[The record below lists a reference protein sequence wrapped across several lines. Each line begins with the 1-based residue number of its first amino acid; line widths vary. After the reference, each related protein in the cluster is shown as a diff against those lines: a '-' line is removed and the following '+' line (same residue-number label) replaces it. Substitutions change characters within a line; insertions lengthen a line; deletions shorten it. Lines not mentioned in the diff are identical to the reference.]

1 MGIIFALLSLDTNRP
16 LTSSRSCR
24 SFRFGFVELRSTD
37 PPAYVLH
44 VRRQLVFF
52 GGTLMLMTHWRKV
65 LMCSCLFAILIALGA
80 GLVRVAAKSA
90 TEAPAGFNTPSFNSA
105 QSISNGLVEP
115 PGDTFARDQQ
125 VYEQNETVAQGLGPV
140 YNATSCVNCHQNP
153 NSGAASQITEL
164 RVGHNDV
171 NGNFVNPTILIN
183 DGNDTITGRAIVED
197 RAIGPQAQETIP
209 ATENIRTLRAALNT
223 LGDGFVE
230 AIDDS
235 TLIAIAERQPEL
247 SEGRV
252 HGEVVQAPIFEAPGQ
267 TRVGRFGWKD
277 QHSSLLSFIADAY
290 LNEMGITNRLRPTE
304 VTQVLNTTTGIND
317 QPDELGLAD
326 IDHFAQFVR
335 GTMVPPRDTALAA
348 TPAALTGQHLFRQV
362 GCRPCHVDTIITAP
376 VGTVIDGGMFTVPE
390 ALGDKIIHP
399 FSDFLLHDIGTGD
412 GIVQVG
418 PQDTAN
424 KLRTAPLWGLRT
436 KARFMHDL
444 ESLSLQSAIS
454 RHSEEATEPVRR
466 FGKLSP
472 EDRPGLLTFLNTM

>member
-1 MGIIFALLSLDTNRP
+1 MLIP
-16 LTSSRSCR
+16 SRK
-24 SFRFGFVELRSTD
+24 
-37 PPAYVLH
+37 
-44 VRRQLVFF
+44 
-52 GGTLMLMTHWRKV
+52 KV
-65 LMCSCLFAILIALGA
+65 LLGSCLLTALTALGA
-80 GLVRVAAKSA
+80 GLVGIAANSA
-90 TEAPAGFNTPSFNSA
+90 TEAPAGFNTPSFNGA
-105 QSISNGLVEP
+105 ASINNGLVEP

-125 VYEQNETVAQGLGPV
+125 VYEENETVADGLGPV

-164 RVGHNDV
+164 RVGHNDA
-171 NGNFVNPTILIN
+171 NGNFVNPTITIN
-183 DGNDTITGRAIVED
+183 DGQNTITGRSIVND
-197 RAIGPQAQETIP
+197 RAIGPQAQESIP

-230 AIDDS
+230 SIDDN
-235 TLIAIAERQPEL
+235 TLIAIAAEQPEL
-247 SEGRV
+247 SGGRV

-304 VTQVLNTTTGIND
+304 VTTVLLTTTGIND
-317 QPDELGLAD
+317 QPDNLGLAD

-335 GTMVPPRDTALAA
+335 GTMVPPRDTTLAA
-348 TPAALTGQHLFRQV
+348 TPAALKGQQLFRKV
-362 GCRPCHVDTIITAP
+362 GCNVCHMEAITTAP

-399 FSDFLLHDIGTGD
+399 FSDYLLHDIGTGD

-424 KLRTAPLWGLRT
+424 KLRTAPLWGLRV

-444 ESLSLQSAIS
+444 GSLSLDNAIA
-454 RHSEEATEPVRR
+454 RHDGEAHEAARG
-466 FGKLSP
+466 FKELSP
-472 EDRPGLLTFLNTM
+472 TDQEALITFLKTL

>member
-1 MGIIFALLSLDTNRP
+1 MVEPRRKKVLLSVCLFGALLAMTI
-16 LTSSRSCR
+16 
-24 SFRFGFVELRSTD
+24 GF
-37 PPAYVLH
+37 A
-44 VRRQLVFF
+44 
-52 GGTLMLMTHWRKV
+52 G
-65 LMCSCLFAILIALGA
+65 IAQQS
-80 GLVRVAAKSA
+80 AK
-90 TEAPAGFNTPSFNSA
+90 EAPAGFNTPSFNGA
-105 QSISNGLVEP
+105 QSVSNGIVEP

-125 VYEQNETVAQGLGPV
+125 VYEENETVAQGLGPV

-164 RVGHNDV
+164 RVGHNDA
-171 NGNFVNPTILIN
+171 NGNFVNPTIFIN
-183 DGNDTITGRAIVED
+183 DGQDTITGRSIVDD
-197 RAIGPQAQETIP
+197 RAIGPQAQEHIP

-230 AIDDS
+230 AIDDN
-235 TLIAIAERQPEL
+235 TLTQIAERQPEE
-247 SEGRV
+247 SDGRI
-252 HGEVVQAPIFEAPGQ
+252 HGEIVQAPIFEAPGQ

-326 IDHFAQFVR
+326 IDHFAQFIR
-335 GTMVPPRDTALAA
+335 GTMVPPRDATLAA
-348 TPAALTGQHLFRQV
+348 TPAARQGQQLFAQI
-362 GCRPCHVDTIITAP
+362 GCGTCHVQSITTLP

-399 FSDFLLHDIGTGD
+399 FSDYLLHDIGTGD

-418 PQDTAN
+418 AQDTAN

-436 KARFMHDL
+436 RPRHMHDL
-444 ESLSLQSAIS
+444 KSLSLENAIE
-454 RHSEEATEPVRR
+454 RHKGEAREVERR
-466 FGKLSP
+466 FDELSP
-472 EDRPGLLTFLNTM
+472 QERAALMAFLHSL